1 MIGDWEAH
9 SLPYANHALVI
20 DTNLLLL
27 LIVGATDPV
36 AISKFARTDEF
47 NRGDFDTVVRIAE
60 FFTVRKGLLTTPHV
74 LAEVSNFLRRG
85 ARFRS
90 TLAAFVMTRTEEHCE
105 PAKHLVQD
113 RLFPA
118 IGLTDVGLLAMA
130 CRQHCVL
137 TTDGGLAAAIY
148 SGGGAV
154 INYNHIRFEKI

>member
-1 MIGDWEAH
+1 MIGEWESRARQ
-9 SLPYANHALVI
+9 YADHPLVI

-47 NRGDFDTVVRIAE
+47 NHGDFDTVLKIAE
-60 FFTVRKGLLTTPHV
+60 FFAVRKGLLTTPHV
-74 LAEVSNFLRRG
+74 LAEVSNLLRRRD
-85 ARFRS
+85 RFRS
-90 TLAAFVMTRTEEHCE
+90 TLAAFVVTRTEEHCE

-130 CRQHCVL
+130 CQQHCVL